1 MRRTPPGAFHQK
13 APISHGA
20 VFFHLVLPGMQGLM
34 NHRVDGRSD
43 SGRRSVAGMRPESVV
58 PLLHVGFPF
67 VTKMSQFML
76 IVVEL

>member
-1 MRRTPPGAFHQK
+1 
-13 APISHGA
+13 
-20 VFFHLVLPGMQGLM
+20 MQGLM

-43 SGRRSVAGMRPESVV
+43 GGRRSVAGMRPESVL
-58 PLLHVGFPF
+58 PLLHVEFPF